1 MQAERAPRRGR
12 ESNGAAMFL
21 LRPTLA
27 LILLLALLGGCGKRG
42 PLYLPGE
49 KNPESRTVPQ
59 ESQAQEP
66 PAAPGD

>member
-1 MQAERAPRRGR
+1 MP
-12 ESNGAAMFL
+12 L

-49 KNPESRTVPQ
+49 KNPEARTVPQ
-59 ESQAQEP
+59 ESQTQEP
-66 PAAPGD
+66 PTAPGD